1 MKEIIKV
8 QGKWYNLLAIYS
20 GRCYLSKLT
29 DIKNDIVKD
38 GVIWEMQPF
47 FYENEKWYGNLLKKW
62 ALIIRWFKKSL

>member
-8 QGKWYNLLAIYS
+8 QGEWYNLLAIYS

-29 DIKNDIVKD
+29 DIKNDIVKE

-47 FYENEKWYGNLLKKW
+47 FYENEKWYGNLLKNC
-62 ALIIRWFKKSL
+62 ALLIRRFKKLF

>member
-1 MKEIIKV
+1 MNEIIKV

-29 DIKNDIVKD
+29 DIKNDIVKE

-47 FYENEKWYGNLLKKW
+47 FYENEKWYGLLLKKC
-62 ALIIRWFKKSL
+62 AMLIRRFKKLL